1 MKNLFVFVGW
11 AAPTTPKSH
20 LAGGASR
27 WLSLFLF
34 FLVASISAHAELSVS
49 DDSGATVSLKQPA
62 RRIVS
67 LAPHVTEILFAAGAG
82 EYLLGAVEYSDY
94 PQAALKIPRVGGY
107 SSFDIERIV
116 ALRPDLVVAWQSGNP
131 VAQVEKLRDLGL
143 TVYLSEPRRIED
155 VATNIERL
163 GELAGTSASAR
174 RSAQAFRA
182 KQEQLQRRY
191 RGRSPVT
198 MFYQIWDKPMMT
210 VNGAHIVSDVIR
222 LCGGRNVFA
231 SLPVLAP
238 TVDIEAVLAADPE
251 AIVAGG
257 MNQEQP
263 LWLRDWRRWPQMRAV
278 RRNNLFF
285 IPPDLLQR
293 HTPRILEGAERLCRA
308 LDAARERR

>member
-1 MKNLFVFVGW
+1 MMKQLFCAGSASLLL
-11 AAPTTPKSH
+11 AAVASAQTP
-20 LAGGASR
+20 AGGEFRVNTYTTSYQSYSR
-27 WLSLFLF
+27 PAMELDGDFVVVWESLTQDGSQEGVFGQRF
-34 FLVASISAHAELSVS
+34 AA
-49 DDSGATVSLKQPA
+49 SGAPRGSEFRINAYTTDRQRWPTV
-62 RRIVS
+62 
-67 LAPHVTEILFAAGAG
+67 
-82 EYLLGAVEYSDY
+82 AVGSRGD
-94 PQAALKIPRVGGY
+94 
-107 SSFDIERIV
+107 F
-116 ALRPDLVVAWQSGNP
+116 VVAWQSGNP
-131 VAQVEKLRDLGL
+131 AAQVEKLRALGL
-143 TVYLSEPRRIED
+143 TVYFSEPRRIED

-174 RSAQAFRA
+174 RSAAAFRA
-182 KQEQLQRRY
+182 KQEQLQQRY

-251 AIVAGG
+251 AIVASG

-263 LWLRDWRRWPQMRAV
+263 LWLRDWRRWPQLRAV
-278 RRNNLFF
+278 RGNNLFF